1 MIVILGVIGTA
12 LLATLLLIFNRP
24 MLFIYAL
31 AISVFAQNITA
42 MLLLRSGIVPIQH
55 GAYLLYLK
63 ELIVVLGLI
72 YLGSGRLLSRTLPFN
87 WIDALI
93 ILYFLLVCALFTF
106 ESFIPFEV
114 RIAGMRGLVILPSLY
129 LLGRWLYYPRL
140 DISDLSHFF
149 IRVAIVFA
157 LFGILEAFILPESFW
172 LAIGQEEYYLMK
184 EGRVPQGSLY
194 LNMYFWDFGE
204 PPVRRVASVTGDP
217 LLSSYTLL
225 YGTLLLG
232 FWMFSIGPGKLRVG
246 HLVALLTLVT
256 MIATFSRGAV
266 VTLLGGILSLMIALQ
281 STWIY
286 AAILITGIATILAVV
301 GLFGDLILQQ
311 ITGRGHIEGAL
322 TGLATSLEH
331 PFGIGIGL
339 SSNVAISRARALGI
353 DRAFST
359 GGDSYFGS
367 VASQIGIIGV
377 LLAYSIFIGIAV
389 CLYRQRK
396 YLRRSGS
403 PYVWIYTATIVMLS
417 GLIFTSLLNESGFS
431 FVGSGLIFLTSGILV
446 SHATAYSRKHLN
458 SVAAQSFGVAVREG
472 ARMRPQ
478 G

>member
-1 MIVILGVIGTA
+1 MIVLLGVIGTA

-114 RIAGMRGLVILPSLY
+114 RIAGMRSLVILPSLY

-157 LFGILEAFILPESFW
+157 LFGILEAFILPENFW

-204 PPVRRVASVTGDP
+204 PVRRIASVTGDP

-232 FWMFSIGPGKLRVG
+232 FWMFSIGPGKMRVG
-246 HLVALLTLVT
+246 HLVAFLTLVA
-256 MIATFSRGAV
+256 MIATLSRGAV

-286 AAILITGIATILAVV
+286 ATILITGIATILATV
-301 GLFGDLILQQ
+301 GLFGDLILQY
-311 ITGRGHIEGAL
+311 ITGRSHINGIL

-339 SSNVAISRARALGI
+339 SSNVALSRATALEVDLDFI
-353 DRAFST
+353 S

-367 VASQIGIIGV
+367 LASQIGIVGV
-377 LLAYSIFIGIAV
+377 ILVYSIFIGIAV

-396 YLRRSGS
+396 YLRRSGA

-458 SVAAQSFGVAVREG
+458 NVAAQSFGVAVREG

>member
-1 MIVILGVIGTA
+1 
-12 LLATLLLIFNRP
+12 
-24 MLFIYAL
+24 
-31 AISVFAQNITA
+31 
-42 MLLLRSGIVPIQH
+42 
-55 GAYLLYLK
+55 
-63 ELIVVLGLI
+63 
-72 YLGSGRLLSRTLPFN
+72 
-87 WIDALI
+87 
-93 ILYFLLVCALFTF
+93 
-106 ESFIPFEV
+106 
-114 RIAGMRGLVILPSLY
+114 
-129 LLGRWLYYPRL
+129 
-140 DISDLSHFF
+140 
-149 IRVAIVFA
+149 
-157 LFGILEAFILPESFW
+157 
-172 LAIGQEEYYLMK
+172 MK

-204 PPVRRVASVTGDP
+204 PVRRIASVTGDP

-232 FWMFSIGPGKLRVG
+232 FWMFSIGPGKMRVG
-246 HLVALLTLVT
+246 HLVAFLTLVA
-256 MIATFSRGAV
+256 MIATLSRGAV

-367 VASQIGIIGV
+367 VA
-377 LLAYSIFIGIAV
+377 YSIFIGIAV

-396 YLRRSGS
+396 YLRRSGA

-458 SVAAQSFGVAVREG
+458 NVTAQSFGVAVREG

>member
-1 MIVILGVIGTA
+1 MIVLLGVIGTA

-114 RIAGMRGLVILPSLY
+114 RIAGMRSLVILPSLY

-157 LFGILEAFILPESFW
+157 LFGILEAFILPENFW

-204 PPVRRVASVTGDP
+204 PVRRIASVTGDP

-232 FWMFSIGPGKLRVG
+232 FWMFSIGPGKMRVG
-246 HLVALLTLVT
+246 HLVAFLTLVA
-256 MIATFSRGAV
+256 MIATLSRGAV

-286 AAILITGIATILAVV
+286 ATILITGIATILATV
-301 GLFGDLILQQ
+301 GLFGDLILQY
-311 ITGRGHIEGAL
+311 ITGRSHINGIL

-339 SSNVAISRARALGI
+339 SSNVALSRATALEVDLDFI
-353 DRAFST
+353 S

-367 VASQIGIIGV
+367 SASQIGIVGV
-377 LLAYSIFIGIAV
+377 ILVYSIFIGIAV

-396 YLRRSGS
+396 YLRRSGA

-458 SVAAQSFGVAVREG
+458 NVAAQSFGVAVREG